1 MCPAGECSTQWLSR
15 VLCCRLCLTF
25 ATKTRHGKKWPDTH
39 RFPPGRLAR
48 PERHGRSTCCCSGL
62 PLLLDSIALHPRTC
76 ACLYI
81 YGLHMSSDP
90 TSPYDLPVSG
100 RLAGGFAE
108 MRHWSYYTPQVMK
121 LLLRL
126 FTCVQPMGRDHLA
139 CLARPA
145 HWISW
150 CDTGGPPGELEGPAG
165 AKRTDGPGP
174 RLSAGSMAHPTPL
187 PGQPGSVCSA
197 APPAQP
203 SPEHG
208 QAFTHS
214 ALHSPASRREAR
226 LCSVTGPNTIS
237 AHTVKASAFPIPSV
251 GGSGPCA
258 DGWVYK

>member
-1 MCPAGECSTQWLSR
+1 
-15 VLCCRLCLTF
+15 
-25 ATKTRHGKKWPDTH
+25 
-39 RFPPGRLAR
+39 
-48 PERHGRSTCCCSGL
+48 
-62 PLLLDSIALHPRTC
+62 
-76 ACLYI
+76 
-81 YGLHMSSDP
+81 
-90 TSPYDLPVSG
+90 
-100 RLAGGFAE
+100 
-108 MRHWSYYTPQVMK
+108 MRYWSYYTLQVMK

-126 FTCVQPMGRDHLA
+126 YTCVQPMGRDNLA

-145 HWISW
+145 LWSSW
-150 CDTGGPPGELEGPAG
+150 CDPGGPPGELEGPAG

-174 RLSAGSMAHPTPL
+174 RLSAGSMARPTPL
-187 PGQPGSVCSA
+187 PGQPGSVSSA
-197 APPAQP
+197 APPAQS

-258 DGWVYK
+258 DGWVNK